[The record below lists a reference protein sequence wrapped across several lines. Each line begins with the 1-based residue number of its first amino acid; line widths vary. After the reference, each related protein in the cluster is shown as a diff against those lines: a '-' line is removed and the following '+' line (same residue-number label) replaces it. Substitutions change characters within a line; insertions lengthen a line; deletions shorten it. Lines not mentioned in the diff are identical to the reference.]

1 MNFLTNQRQ
10 GTLCAISSGLCY
22 GFLGY
27 FGTSLINAGLSV
39 CNMSFWRFFV
49 ATIVMFVILL
59 PKHKMILQTY
69 ANSLKMLFYGVAF
82 YGASTIAYFT
92 SSQYIGTGAAMV
104 ILFIYPAL
112 IMLFNVIFHKAK
124 LKKIYY
130 FAFTILIGGIAC
142 LIDIHK
148 FTFNIFGIGL
158 GMLSA
163 LFYAFYM
170 LASKK
175 TTLPSSLS
183 TLMVSAGCMIAC
195 LITSYIDSSFFIPSG
210 FNVWLHIISMAVVC
224 TALPILLLLQ
234 GLKYISTEKAAIL
247 SVLEPVF
254 VVIFGILLLNEN
266 ITNLK
271 TIGMVMV
278 LCGASLILL
287 WDKSSTH

>member
-1 MNFLTNQRQ
+1 MSFLTNQRQ
-10 GTLCAISSGLCY
+10 GALCAISSGLCY

-27 FGTSLINAGLSV
+27 FGISLINAGLSV
-39 CNMSFWRFFV
+39 SNMSFWRFFV
-49 ATIVMFVILL
+49 ATLVMFVILL
-59 PKHKMILQTY
+59 PKYKMILQTHV
-69 ANSLKMLFYGVAF
+69 NSLKMLLYGIAF
-82 YGASTIAYFT
+82 YGTSTIAYFT
-92 SSQYIGTGAAMV
+92 SSQSIGTGAAMV
-104 ILFIYPAL
+104 ILFTYPAL
-112 IMLFNVIFHKAK
+112 IMLFNIIFHKTQ

-130 FAFTILIGGIAC
+130 FVFTILIGGIVC
-142 LIDIHK
+142 LIDTHN

-163 LFYAFYM
+163 FFYAFYM

-183 TLMVSAGCMIAC
+183 TLMVSAGCMIVC
-195 LITSYIDSSFFIPSG
+195 LITSCIDSSFFVPSG
-210 FNVWLHIISMAVVC
+210 FNVWFHIISMALIC
-224 TALPILLLLQ
+224 TVLPILLLLQ

-271 TIGMVMV
+271 TIGMVMI
-278 LCGASLILL
+278 LFGASLILL
-287 WDKSSTH
+287 WDKASTH